1 MASAR
6 TLGLTRR
13 IPLHCFNPLY
23 HARYLVYGVIRDFS
37 QFLKKLT
44 ILFQVKIGQVVEKL

>member
-1 MASAR
+1 MLLNR
-6 TLGLTRR
+6 
-13 IPLHCFNPLY
+13 FNPLY
-23 HARYLVYGVIRDFS
+23 HARSLVYGVIRDFS